1 MRMQTPGQT
10 SGDRNREVRI
20 WKDQKRPASKGAAV
34 GTEAVP
40 GNEGVGEHVR
50 TRFQSGFGPG
60 EIAEQ
65 RLRTERR
72 KPVSSAGP
80 VLGKRTRPKVDPA
93 VWPDVSPTPSFV
105 DQSLSISDPLREANR
120 LEARVTCRHQ
130 AAGNSWRSE
139 VTSSSWRPCG
149 SSSQSSS
156 LRSSPSLPS

>member
-1 MRMQTPGQT
+1 MRMQTPGKT

-20 WKDQKRPASKGAAV
+20 WKDQKRPASKGAAI
-34 GTEAVP
+34 GTQAVPGNGGVP

-65 RLRTERR
+65 RFRTERR

-93 VWPDVSPTPSFV
+93 V
-105 DQSLSISDPLREANR
+105 
-120 LEARVTCRHQ
+120 
-130 AAGNSWRSE
+130 
-139 VTSSSWRPCG
+139 
-149 SSSQSSS
+149 
-156 LRSSPSLPS
+156 